1 MATVINHHGVNIVT
15 LDAGD
20 RAGVSIVY
28 QPGDIVLEQDES
40 GWWTRFVNEEG
51 LLESYDIAF
60 ESYQK
65 ALWTAKAAAEFQAE

>member
-1 MATVINHHGVNIVT
+1 MATIINHHGVNIVT
-15 LDAGD
+15 LEAGD
-20 RAGVSIVY
+20 LAGESY

-40 GWWTRFVNEEG
+40 GWWTRFVNDDG
-51 LLESYDIAF
+51 VLESYDVAF